1 MEQQIENVTRRYG
14 FVTYIQH
21 SLSIQWLLSE
31 RHKHGKRCVLYA
43 FEARSYTSHDLIIL
57 FVAFFKISNLEDF

>member
-1 MEQQIENVTRRYG
+1 MLPVG
-14 FVTYIQH
+14 MVLLPTYSILGVFSDY
-21 SLSIQWLLSE
+21 SL
-31 RHKHGKRCVLYA
+31 RDTNMAKDALYV